1 MAGFDFSAPESE
13 LKNRVKEIKKNIRK
27 MYKREDIISYLEWVV
42 EYLASRGGQVS
53 E

>member
-1 MAGFDFSAPESE
+1 
-13 LKNRVKEIKKNIRK
+13 